1 MAKLSDPI
9 TILKGI
15 GPTKAKQFG
24 FYTAAK
30 GGKKLV
36 CLGDEPCAD
45 CCRDIAKGA
54 DWLLCEA
61 FCLAADSDRF
71 KPYEKH
77 HSTALDAAQLAEQ
90 LGVKNLVIW
99 HTEDKTIANRKK
111 NYSAEAK
118 SAFSGN
124 INVPDDLERIML

>member
-1 MAKLSDPI
+1 MVETVTFFDIHS
-9 TILKGI
+9 
-15 GPTKAKQFG
+15 TKAKQFG

-30 GGKKLV
+30 GDKKLV

-45 CCRDIAKGA
+45 CCRDIAEGA

-77 HSTALDAAQLAEQ
+77 HSTVREACELAQQ
-90 LGVKNLVIW
+90 LGAPNLVLW
-99 HTEDKTIANRKK
+99 HTEDKHIRDRKQL
-111 NYSAEAK
+111 YTQEGRAYYD
-118 SAFSGN
+118 GCLY
-124 INVPDDLERIML
+124 VPDDLDVITL